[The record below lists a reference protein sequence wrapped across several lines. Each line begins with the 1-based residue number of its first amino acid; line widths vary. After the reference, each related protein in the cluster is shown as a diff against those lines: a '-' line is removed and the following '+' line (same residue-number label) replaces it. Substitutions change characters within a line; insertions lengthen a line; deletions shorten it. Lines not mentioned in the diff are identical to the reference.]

1 MFFYHLIMQMIP
13 GTYPGASHEPD
24 HLPLFHLRTF
34 PGVNECQVCVSG
46 LKSETVRNDY
56 RFPISGRFT
65 CGTKLG
71 GGVAVRPIPPRHI
84 QACVKLPFTAYR
96 MRPVAVTVG
105 YPVFLFQGCDRG
117 DETVNIPVLLDD
129 PPHRGDVPV
138 IPCGLQHLHD
148 QRTFVLRP
156 HPADRDQRKDRKAK
170 YPPHSRWTAYPC
182 LYRSIR
188 LISFSYAYFRIAEI
202 GT

>member
-1 MFFYHLIMQMIP
+1 MVFYHLIMQMIP

-24 HLPLFHLRTF
+24 HVPLFHLRTF
-34 PGVNECQVCVSG
+34 PGVNECQMCVSG

-65 CGTKLG
+65 CERHRPTGC
-71 GGVAVRPIPPRHI
+71 GVYGSRIHRRHI

-105 YPVFLFQGCDRG
+105 DPVFLFQGCDRG

-129 PPHRGDVPV
+129 PPHWGDVPV

-170 YPPHSRWTAYPC
+170 YPPHSRCRCSPGQKERDG
-182 LYRSIR
+182 LRSSR
-188 LISFSYAYFRIAEI
+188 
-202 GT
+202 

>member
-65 CGTKLG
+65 CERHRPTGC
-71 GGVAVRPIPPRHI
+71 GVYGSRIHRRHI
-84 QACVKLPFTAYR
+84 QACVNAFHRLSDASGSR
-96 MRPVAVTVG
+96 NGRISGISLSGVR
-105 YPVFLFQGCDRG
+105 QRG
-117 DETVNIPVLLDD
+117 RN
-129 PPHRGDVPV
+129 G
-138 IPCGLQHLHD
+138 
-148 QRTFVLRP
+148 
-156 HPADRDQRKDRKAK
+156 K
-170 YPPHSRWTAYPC
+170 YPRPFG
-182 LYRSIR
+182 RSPTPGR
-188 LISFSYAYFRIAEI
+188 CPRNPLRSATPPRSANVCPAPPPGRQGSAQ
-202 GT
+202 GSQG

>member
-1 MFFYHLIMQMIP
+1 MVFYHLIMQMIP

-24 HLPLFHLRTF
+24 HVPLFHLRTF
-34 PGVNECQVCVSG
+34 PGVNECQMCVSG

-65 CGTKLG
+65 
-71 GGVAVRPIPPRHI
+71 
-84 QACVKLPFTAYR
+84 AYR

-105 YPVFLFQGCDRG
+105 DPVFLFQGCDRG

-170 YPPHSRWTAYPC
+170 YPPHSRCRCSPGQKERDG
-182 LYRSIR
+182 LRSSR
-188 LISFSYAYFRIAEI
+188 
-202 GT
+202 

>member
-1 MFFYHLIMQMIP
+1 MVFYHLIMQMIP

-24 HLPLFHLRTF
+24 HVPLFHLRTF

-65 CGTKLG
+65 CERHRPTGC
-71 GGVAVRPIPPRHI
+71 GVYGSRIHRRHI
-84 QACVKLPFTAYR
+84 QACVKLLFTAYR

-105 YPVFLFQGCDRG
+105 DPVFLFQGCDRG

-129 PPHRGDVPV
+129 PPTPGRCPRN
-138 IPCGLQHLHD
+138 P
-148 QRTFVLRP
+148 LRSATP
-156 HPADRDQRKDRKAK
+156 PRSANVCPAPLPGRQGSAQG
-170 YPPHSRWTAYPC
+170 SQ
-182 LYRSIR
+182 
-188 LISFSYAYFRIAEI
+188 
-202 GT
+202 G

>member
-1 MFFYHLIMQMIP
+1 MVFYHLIMQMIP

-24 HLPLFHLRTF
+24 HVPLFHLRTF
-34 PGVNECQVCVSG
+34 PGVNECQMCVSG

-65 CGTKLG
+65 CERHRPTGC
-71 GGVAVRPIPPRHI
+71 GVYGSRIHRRHI

-105 YPVFLFQGCDRG
+105 DPVFLFQGCDRG

-138 IPCGLQHLHD
+138 IPCGLQHLRD

-170 YPPHSRWTAYPC
+170 YPPHSRCRCSPGQKERDG
-182 LYRSIR
+182 LRSSR
-188 LISFSYAYFRIAEI
+188 
-202 GT
+202 

>member
-1 MFFYHLIMQMIP
+1 MVFYHLIMQMIP

-24 HLPLFHLRTF
+24 HVPLFHLRTF
-34 PGVNECQVCVSG
+34 PGVNECQMCVSG

-65 CGTKLG
+65 CERHRPTGC
-71 GGVAVRPIPPRHI
+71 GVYGSRIHRRHI

-105 YPVFLFQGCDRG
+105 DPVFLFQGCDRG

-129 PPHRGDVPV
+129 PPTPGRCPRN
-138 IPCGLQHLHD
+138 P
-148 QRTFVLRP
+148 LRSATP
-156 HPADRDQRKDRKAK
+156 PRSANVCPA
-170 YPPHSRWTAYPC
+170 PPPGRQGSAQG
-182 LYRSIR
+182 SQ
-188 LISFSYAYFRIAEI
+188 
-202 GT
+202 G

>member
-24 HLPLFHLRTF
+24 HVPLFHLRTF
-34 PGVNECQVCVSG
+34 PGVNECQMCVSG

-65 CGTKLG
+65 CERHRPTGC
-71 GGVAVRPIPPRHI
+71 GVYGSRIHRRHI

-105 YPVFLFQGCDRG
+105 DPVFLFQGCDRG
-117 DETVNIPVLLDD
+117 DETVNIPNAPLN
-129 PPHRGDVPV
+129 
-138 IPCGLQHLHD
+138 
-148 QRTFVLRP
+148 
-156 HPADRDQRKDRKAK
+156 
-170 YPPHSRWTAYPC
+170 HS
-182 LYRSIR
+182 SR
-188 LISFSYAYFRIAEI
+188 LPSFPW
-202 GT
+202 

>member
-1 MFFYHLIMQMIP
+1 MVFYHLIMQMIP

-24 HLPLFHLRTF
+24 HVPLFHLRTF
-34 PGVNECQVCVSG
+34 PGVNECQMCVSG

-65 CGTKLG
+65 CERHRPTGC
-71 GGVAVRPIPPRHI
+71 GVYGSRIHRRHI

-105 YPVFLFQGCDRG
+105 DPVFLFQGCDRG

-129 PPHRGDVPV
+129 PPHRGDAPV

-170 YPPHSRWTAYPC
+170 YPPHSRCRCSPGQKERDG
-182 LYRSIR
+182 LRSSR
-188 LISFSYAYFRIAEI
+188 
-202 GT
+202 